1 MKFIYSKNLIGL
13 LFIIS
18 VLYANAGFAQL
29 SQVASGASM
38 YAPPSPNASA
48 LLRYA
53 NVPVDEHTGIA
64 SVILPID
71 QLSGRQLS
79 VPITLSY
86 HGSGNKV
93 QDVAS
98 NVGLG
103 FVLNAGGVITRVM
116 RGLPDESSAGYQV
129 NGKKVYARNPD

>member
-1 MKFIYSKNLIGL
+1 MKIIYSRKL
-13 LFIIS
+13 LNIILSLFFIFS
-18 VLYANAGFAQL
+18 TTSHGFAQL
-29 SQVASGASM
+29 SQVASGGSI

-53 NVPVDEHTGIA
+53 NVPVDEHTGIP
-64 SVILPID
+64 SVVLPID
-71 QLSGRQLS
+71 QLAGKKLS

-86 HGSGNKV
+86 HASGNKV

-103 FVLNAGGVITRVM
+103 FVLNAGGGNYSGYAWIT
-116 RGLPDESSAGYQV
+116 
-129 NGKKVYARNPD
+129 